1 MTDAAAL
8 DAQDPLRGFRDRFK
22 IPPGLIYLDGNSLG
36 PLPLAT
42 SERVKRTVE
51 HEWGVGLIRS
61 WNDAGWMT
69 AAERIGDKIAR
80 IIGARPGEV
89 VVCDST
95 SVNLF
100 KLLMAGMKLLDPR
113 HVILTQEGNF
123 PTDLYVAGGV
133 VEILGGERRVV
144 AVPKDELLSKLDE
157 DVAILCL
164 TQVDYR
170 TGELLDMESLTSAA
184 HAVGALVLWDLSHSA
199 GAVPV
204 DVGIAGADLAVGCT
218 YKYLNGG
225 PGAPAYLFVRKDLQ
239 PRLKNPVAGWMGHA
253 SPFAMSPQY
262 VPAGGIRRFLSGTP
276 PIVAMNAVESSIDI
290 WLEVD
295 QAALRSKAIGLTELF
310 LELVSPLLDR
320 FGMVIAT
327 PLDQAKRGNQVALRH
342 SEAYGIC
349 RALIDRGVIGD
360 FREPDILRFGFAPL
374 YLRYQDVAAAV
385 SNLERV
391 LRDEA
396 WRDDRYRVRAAVT

>member
-22 IPPGLIYLDGNSLG
+22 IPSGLIYLDGNSLG

-51 HEWGVGLIRS
+51 YEWGVGLIRS
-61 WNDAGWMT
+61 WNDAGWIT

-80 IIGARPGEV
+80 IIGAGPGEV

-100 KLLMAGMKLLDPR
+100 KLLAAGMQLLDDRP
-113 HVILTQEGNF
+113 VILTQEGNF
-123 PTDLYVAGGV
+123 PTDLYIAGGV
-133 VEILGGERRVV
+133 VEILGGERRLV

-204 DVGIAGADLAVGCT
+204 DLGVAGADLAVGCT

-239 PRLKNPVAGWMGHA
+239 PRLKNPVPGWMGHA
-253 SPFAMSPQY
+253 SPFAMSAQY

-295 QAALRSKAIGLTELF
+295 QAALRSKAIGLIELF

-327 PLDQAKRGNQVALRH
+327 PLDQARRGNQVALRH

-349 RALIDRGVIGD
+349 RALIDRGVVGD

-374 YLRYQDVAAAV
+374 YLRYQDVATAA